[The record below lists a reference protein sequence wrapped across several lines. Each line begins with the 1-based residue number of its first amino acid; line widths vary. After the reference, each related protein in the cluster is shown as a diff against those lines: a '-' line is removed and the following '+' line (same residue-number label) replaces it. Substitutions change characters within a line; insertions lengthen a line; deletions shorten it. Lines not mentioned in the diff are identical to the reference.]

1 MAEVKVDTS
10 ELPLVTSSNGEQV
23 LRFYWLDAY
32 EDPYSSPGIRA
43 VLFYIYKKK
52 NKEMNVVIR

>member
-23 LRFYWLDAY
+23 LRLYWLDAY
-32 EDPYSSPGIRA
+32 EDPYSSPGICTVQFIWKLR
-43 VLFYIYKKK
+43 
-52 NKEMNVVIR
+52 R

>member
-43 VLFYIYKKK
+43 VPFYIKK

>member
-32 EDPYSSPGIRA
+32 EDPYSSPGICT
-43 VLFYIYKKK
+43 VGFI
-52 NKEMNVVIR
+52 NEIRR

>member
-43 VLFYIYKKK
+43 VPFYIKKKK